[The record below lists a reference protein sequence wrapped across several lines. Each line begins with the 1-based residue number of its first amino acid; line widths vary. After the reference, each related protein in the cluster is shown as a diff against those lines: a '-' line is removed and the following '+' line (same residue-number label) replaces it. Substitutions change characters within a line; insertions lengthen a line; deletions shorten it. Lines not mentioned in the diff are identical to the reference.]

1 MRGKIKRR
9 VVVYSNDME
18 HNAVALSVEAHIQPE
33 LRVDPNRFEL
43 ELPAEGGERYLELE
57 VENLSDRVIEQLSVR
72 TTVEGLKPTGE
83 IPAKLAPQERFALR
97 WKLEHPACGPETEC
111 VESGYIIV
119 EGHGHGRNREKI
131 PVLIRNVPLA
141 R

>member
-33 LRVDPNRFEL
+33 LRVD
-43 ELPAEGGERYLELE
+43 
-57 VENLSDRVIEQLSVR
+57 
-72 TTVEGLKPTGE
+72 
-83 IPAKLAPQERFALR
+83 
-97 WKLEHPACGPETEC
+97 PACGPETEC